1 MVGLILK
8 REGVLILGFI
18 IYFIIFI
25 VKLVI
30 NRKKL
35 SLLFFKNQFNK
46 FILVMY
52 FLLIFGVT
60 LCPLR
65 IPFKWSSVIPLVP
78 VVNMNPLNILT
89 YRYNYYSIINI
100 VGNIIL
106 LAPLPIL
113 MVLNG
118 YEKFKQIKNVILFC
132 FLLTV
137 AIELCQY
144 LEARVGLVYSPRA
157 TDILDI
163 IFNTLG
169 GVIGYISYKIYRK
182 KVKND
187 IEKLEK

>member
-1 MVGLILK
+1 MVGIVLK

-30 NRKKL
+30 NRKNL
-35 SLLFFKNQFNK
+35 SLIFFKKQFNK
-46 FILVMY
+46 FILVIY
-52 FLLIFGVT
+52 FLLLFGVT

-65 IPFKWSSVIPLVP
+65 IPFKWSSLIPIAP
-78 VVNMNPLNILT
+78 VVNMNPLNILN
-89 YRYNYYSIINI
+89 YGYNYYSIINI
-100 VGNIIL
+100 IGNLIL

-118 YEKFKQIKNVILFC
+118 YEKFKQIKYVILIC
-132 FLLTV
+132 LLLTV
-137 AIELCQY
+137 SIELCQY
-144 LEARVGLVYSPRA
+144 WQASVGLVYVPRA

-169 GVIGYISYKIYRK
+169 GVIGYISFKIYTK
-182 KVKND
+182 K
-187 IEKLEK
+187 